1 MSSFR
6 AGAARACITPHLGA
20 HICGFFNDRQAEDI
34 HDDLFAKAVVLE
46 SGDTAIAVVVC
57 DLIAAFRSDFERAR
71 ARAQALTGIP
81 AEHIFMSCTHTH
93 YGPSSVSIFNV
104 PREEAY
110 MDWAMDRAADAVK
123 RAQNRLRPA
132 QVGHASGE
140 CPEESHNRRWQMR
153 DGTVRMNPGYQNP
166 DALRPAGPTDP
177 EVGVLAIIDEQ
188 HSPIAVLANYALH
201 YVGGPFALAVSADY
215 FGAFDRALQRMAGR
229 DFVAVMMNGCCGD
242 LNNCDFTQPPPAY
255 PHPFYQVERV
265 ADVVASRA
273 YGALRRIR
281 EYDAAPVL
289 GAASRPMAFRR
300 REPSADELA
309 AARALRESRH
319 DPADHEWVYAGEVIE
334 VTKQPVESET
344 IITSLRVGDLGIT
357 GVPGEVF
364 VEIGLAI
371 KEASPFARTFVGELA
386 NDYLGYIPT
395 DKALAEGSY
404 ETRLARSAK
413 AAPGTAPVLIET
425 CLETLR
431 ALG

>member
-6 AGAARACITPHLGA
+6 AGAARACTTPPLGA

-34 HDDLFAKAVVLE
+34 HDDLFAKAIVLE
-46 SGDTAIAVVVC
+46 NRDTAIAVVVC
-57 DLIAAFRSDFERAR
+57 DLIAAPRCDFERAK
-71 ARAQALTGIP
+71 ARAQELTGIP

-110 MDWAMDRAADAVK
+110 MQWAMDRAADAV
-123 RAQNRLRPA
+123 RLAQNRLRPA
-132 QVGHASGE
+132 RVGHASGQ
-140 CPEESHNRRWQMR
+140 CPEESHNRRWHMK
-153 DGTVRMNPGYQNP
+153 DGAVRMNPGYQNP

-177 EVGVLAIIDEQ
+177 EVGVLAIMDDR
-188 HSPIAVLANYALH
+188 HAPIAVLANYALH
-201 YVGGPFALAVSADY
+201 YVGGPFALSVSADY
-215 FGAFDRALQRMAGR
+215 FGAFDHALQRMAGR

-242 LNNCDFTQPPPAY
+242 LNNCDFTQPPPDY

-273 YGALRRIR
+273 YGAWRRIR
-281 EYDAAPVL
+281 EWDTAPAL
-289 GAASRPMAFRR
+289 GAARSPMTFRR
-300 REPSADELA
+300 REPSAEDLA
-309 AARALRESRH
+309 AARALRESKH

-334 VTKQPVESET
+334 VAAEPVESET

-364 VEIGLAI
+364 AEIGLAI
-371 KEASPFARTFVGELA
+371 KQDSPFARTFVGELA

-395 DKALAEGSY
+395 DKALEEGSY

-413 AAPGTAPVLIET
+413 AAPGAAPVLIET
-425 CLETLR
+425 CLQTLR
-431 ALG
+431 ALA